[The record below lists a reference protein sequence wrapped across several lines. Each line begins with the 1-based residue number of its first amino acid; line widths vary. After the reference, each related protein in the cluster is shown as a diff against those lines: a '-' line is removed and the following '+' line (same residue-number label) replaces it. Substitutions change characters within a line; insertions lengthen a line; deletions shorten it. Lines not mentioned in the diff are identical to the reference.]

1 MTLYIAIVVVVSG
14 VLNVRSNETYIHRSQ
29 RRDVTRSLDV
39 QQITFDDDKSKSR
52 SCLQINETK
61 RLGLQS
67 YIEHY
72 PIQNHRDFE
81 RAYNGIY
88 ICKKKRHNPPPLVP
102 IVYAGSLLRHFDIST
117 QTGNRNRRAVCA
129 TCFGGTCRVMCDAR
143 VFLFLRG
150 IFVAIA

>member
-1 MTLYIAIVVVVSG
+1 M
-14 VLNVRSNETYIHRSQ
+14 
-29 RRDVTRSLDV
+29 TRSLDV

-88 ICKKKRHNPPPLVP
+88 ICKKNGRTTPLLVP
-102 IVYAGSLLRHFDIST
+102 IVYAGSLFRDFDIST
-117 QTGNRNRRAVCA
+117 
-129 TCFGGTCRVMCDAR
+129 
-143 VFLFLRG
+143 
-150 IFVAIA
+150 